1 MSEADQAQSTDST
14 TETETETETGR
25 GDDGGVNV
33 DIAEALKIEDSL
45 EKVNGWYENL
55 LEGLGLSEGIASLLI
70 GSLAV
75 VVFFALLKF
84 AVRYVT
90 TLIRCWAE
98 NHRDKY
104 KLSDAR
110 ASFYFQSINF
120 LVTLLILLLGSM
132 SLMALWDINWTLL
145 DVQEVQSLAAK
156 VVGLLF
162 VLIASMVV
170 IELVASLIERYF
182 DRKKISLSR
191 EQTIKPIAKNIVIG
205 ILGFMFSLIALSQ
218 LGIDILPLLAGA
230 GVAGIAVGFGAQA
243 LVKDVISG
251 FIIILE
257 DLIQVGDIVRLC
269 DCRGVVE
276 RITIR
281 KVQLRDLDGSVYTV
295 PFGEI
300 QIVENLTKIYSYYL
314 MDIGVAY
321 RESVDEVIDVLKE
334 VFRQQREHED
344 YADLILDDIDILGL
358 DQFGDSA
365 IIIKARIKTEA
376 KKQWIVGRE
385 FNRRMKIAFDNKNI
399 EIPFPHQTIYIGED
413 KEGHSPAL
421 NVQLEDSSDNK
432 DAKPE

>member
-90 TLIRCWAE
+90 TLIRRWAE

-421 NVQLEDSSDNK
+421 NVQLKDSLDNK
-432 DAKPE
+432 DEKPE

>member
-14 TETETETETGR
+14 TETETETQTGR

-90 TLIRCWAE
+90 TLIRRWAE

-421 NVQLEDSSDNK
+421 NVKLEDSSDNK